1 MDLNAV
7 IERIIMLHDKGGN
20 PQQLMQQMFGQNP
33 NINQLGA
40 QMQNMSKGMTR
51 GQFYL
56 QLAKQGGVSEQN
68 IQRLT
73 QILGVK

>member
-7 IERIIMLHDKGGN
+7 IERIIMLHDNGGN
-20 PQQLMQQMFGQNP
+20 PQQLMQQMFGNT
-33 NINQLGA
+33 NISQLNL
-40 QMQNMSKGMTR
+40 QMQNMSKGMNK

-68 IQRLT
+68 VQRLA

>member
-1 MDLNAV
+1 MDLNSV
-7 IERIIMLHDKGGN
+7 IEKIIMLHDKGGN
-20 PQQLMQQMFGQNP
+20 PQQLMQQMFGNT
-33 NINQLGA
+33 NIGQLNS
-40 QMQNMSKGMTR
+40 QIQNMSKGMTK

-68 IQRLT
+68 IQKLA

>member
-20 PQQLMQQMFGQNP
+20 PQQLMQQMFGNT
-33 NINQLGA
+33 NISQLNL
-40 QMQNMSKGMTR
+40 QMQNMSKGMNK

-68 IQRLT
+68 IQRLA

>member
-7 IERIIMLHDKGGN
+7 IERIIMFHDSGKN
-20 PQQLMQQMFGQNP
+20 PQQLMQQMFGNMP
-33 NINQLGA
+33 NINQLGT
-40 QMQNMSKGMTR
+40 QMQNMSQGMTK

>member
-1 MDLNAV
+1 MDLNSV
-7 IERIIMLHDKGGN
+7 IERIIMLHDNGGN
-20 PQQLMQQMFGQNP
+20 PQQLMQQMFGNNP
-33 NINQLGA
+33 NINQFNS
-40 QMQNMSKGMTR
+40 QINNMSKGMTR
-51 GQFYL
+51 PQFYL

>member
-1 MDLNAV
+1 MDLNSV
-7 IERIIMLHDKGGN
+7 IEKIIMLHDKGSN
-20 PQQLMQQMFGQNP
+20 PQQLMQQMFGNT
-33 NINQLGA
+33 NISQLNS
-40 QMQNMSKGMTR
+40 QMQNMSKGMNK

-68 IQRLT
+68 IQRLA